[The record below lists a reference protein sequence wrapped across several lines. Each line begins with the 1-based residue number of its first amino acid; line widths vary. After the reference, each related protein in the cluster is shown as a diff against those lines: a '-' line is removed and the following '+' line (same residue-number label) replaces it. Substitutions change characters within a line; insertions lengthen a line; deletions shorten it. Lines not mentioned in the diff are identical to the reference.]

1 MDQIKPKGILIPI
14 GGHEDKNGDMAILT
28 RVIDETRRSN
38 PRIEVITIATS
49 VPEEISKDYFAAFE
63 DLGLED
69 VGEIYIDKREENGD
83 YVDRIKDCDAVF
95 FSGGNQL
102 KLTTRLGG
110 TELLS
115 ILKERYI
122 LDRDFVIA
130 GTSAGAAAMSS
141 TMIVSGSGVD
151 ALIKGQLQLTNGLDF
166 IDTAFID
173 THFTQRGR
181 FGRLIQTVTANPAIL
196 GLGFGE
202 DTGAVIYNGDEMEI
216 IGSGLA
222 VVVDG
227 MGMKYTNITDIAD
240 GQPITVEGIKTHI
253 LGSGQIFSL
262 SERRL
267 LKSEK

>member
-1 MDQIKPKGILIPI
+1 MELYAQPKGILIPI
-14 GGHEDKNGDMAILT
+14 GGHEDINGDMAILA

-38 PRIEVITIATS
+38 PRIEVITVATN

-63 DLGLED
+63 DLGLD
-69 VGEIYIDKREENGD
+69 DLGEIYLDKREEIAD
-83 YVDRIKDCDAVF
+83 YIDRIKDCDAVF

-110 TELLS
+110 TELHR
-115 ILKERYI
+115 ILKERYCS
-122 LDRDFVIA
+122 DKDFVIA

-141 TMIVSGSGVD
+141 TMIVSGSGAD

-166 IDTAFID
+166 IDTVFID

-181 FGRLIQTVTANPAIL
+181 FGRLVQTVTANPSVL

-202 DTGAVIYNGDEMEI
+202 DTGAVIYNGNEMEI

-227 MGMKYTNITDIAD
+227 INMKFTNITDIAD
-240 GQPITVEGIKTHI
+240 GQPITVEGITTHI

-267 LKSEK
+267 LRS

>member
-1 MDQIKPKGILIPI
+1 MEFFIRPKGILIPI
-14 GGHEDKNGDMAILT
+14 GGHEDKNGDMSVLT

-38 PRIEVITIATS
+38 PRIEVITTATS
-49 VPEEISKDYFAAFE
+49 QPEEISRDYFAAFE
-63 DLGLED
+63 DLGLD
-69 VGEIYIDKREENGD
+69 DIGEIYIDRREQNGD
-83 YVDRIKDCDAVF
+83 YVGRIKDCDAVF

-110 TELLS
+110 TELLQV
-115 ILKERYI
+115 LQKRYI
-122 LDRDFVIA
+122 DDEDFVVA
-130 GTSAGAAAMSS
+130 GTSAGASAMSG
-141 TMIVSGSGVD
+141 TMIVSGSGAD

-166 IDTAFID
+166 IDMVFID

-181 FGRLIQTVTANPAIL
+181 FGRLVQTVTANPSVL

-202 DTGAVIYNGDEMEI
+202 DTGAVIYNGNEMEI

-227 MGMKYTNITDIAD
+227 IDIRYTNISDIAD
-240 GQPITVEGIKTHI
+240 GEPITVEGIKTHI

-267 LKSEK
+267 LRS

>member
-1 MDQIKPKGILIPI
+1 MEFFIRPNGILIPI
-14 GGHEDKNGDMAILT
+14 GGHEDKNGDKAVLT

-38 PRIEVITIATS
+38 PRIEIITTATS
-49 VPEEISKDYFAAFE
+49 KPEETSKDYFEAFE
-63 DLGLED
+63 DLGLD
-69 VGEIYIDKREENGD
+69 NLGEIYIDRREQNGD
-83 YVDRIKDCDAVF
+83 YTERVKDCDAVF

-110 TELLS
+110 TELLQ
-115 ILKERYI
+115 ILQKRY
-122 LDRDFVIA
+122 LEDRDFVIA

-141 TMIVSGSGVD
+141 TMIVSGSGAD

-166 IDTAFID
+166 IDSAFID

-181 FGRLIQTVTANPAIL
+181 FGRLVQTVTANPSVL

-202 DTGAVIYNGDEMEI
+202 DTGAVIYHGNEMEI

-227 MGMKYTNITDIAD
+227 IDIKYTNITDIAD
-240 GQPITVEGIKTHI
+240 GEPITVEGIKTHI

-267 LKSEK
+267 LRS